1 MLGRGLSLVCKIVF
15 AFWCSIFLLIS
26 CASKKT
32 LVVLLPG
39 DDGQA
44 GEIVV
49 ETKGGTQVL
58 TEPHQATEVKAADVS
73 PTAPVTM
80 KEEEVLRIFGE
91 ALDALPEPPIRFLL
105 YFITGTP
112 EMTAESKRQ
121 IPEILAAIEAR
132 RSKNIVIV
140 GHTDRVGSREKN
152 QILGLERAIS
162 IKNALVSY
170 GIDPSGIGV
179 VSHGEDNP
187 SVETE
192 DDVPEPRNRRVEITI
207 R

>member
-1 MLGRGLSLVCKIVF
+1 
-15 AFWCSIFLLIS
+15 
-26 CASKKT
+26 
-32 LVVLLPG
+32 
-39 DDGQA
+39 
-44 GEIVV
+44 
-49 ETKGGTQVL
+49 
-58 TEPHQATEVKAADVS
+58 
-73 PTAPVTM
+73 M